1 MGREQGTSPM
11 QLSTTPK
18 LCRFKIQKLDLR
30 SAVNRHHRSW
40 VTIATAHRYRDA
52 ERIAATAIT
61 RRTML
66 RIRPIAA

>member
-1 MGREQGTSPM
+1 M
-11 QLSTTPK
+11 QVRTTRKP
-18 LCRFKIQKLDLR
+18 CRFKIQKLDLR
-30 SAVNRHHRSW
+30 SAVSRHHQGW

-52 ERIAATAIT
+52 ERIAAAAIT